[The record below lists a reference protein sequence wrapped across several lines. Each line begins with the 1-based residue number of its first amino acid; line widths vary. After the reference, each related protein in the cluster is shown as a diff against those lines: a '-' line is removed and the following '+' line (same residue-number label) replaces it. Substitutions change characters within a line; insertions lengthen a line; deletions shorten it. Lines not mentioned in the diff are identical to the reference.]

1 MWDKI
6 KELFGDSAPIVG
18 GLLGGPA
25 GAAVGGLLSKALG
38 VENNAS
44 AIEKELINNP
54 DASNSYCSNSTASYP
69 LNYTGNVGESI
80 SCYLDRTNNV
90 IKVLT
95 SDDKSGFTGKIVILY
110 TK

>member
-1 MWDKI
+1 MLNSTFKNVA
-6 KELFGDSAPIVG
+6 FTFN
-18 GLLGGPA
+18 
-25 GAAVGGLLSKALG
+25 AAYTYW
-38 VENNAS
+38 
-44 AIEKELINNP
+44 I

-80 SCYLDRTNNV
+80 SCYLDRTNNL
-90 IKVLT
+90 IKVLA